1 MKRVKSACIC
11 QTLHFTLKDGLDHLY
26 AVKQVK
32 EEVATYKKNM
42 ERNHTKYKIV
52 EQTEQPDRSA
62 ETPPPPAAQRPLSA
76 GPRRRCRRSGRR
88 PAGRTGRQ
96 AGSRR
101 R

>member
-52 EQTEQPDRSA
+52 DQTEQPDGSIIIKIIKQYN
-62 ETPPPPAAQRPLSA
+62 AAPVGDYLN
-76 GPRRRCRRSGRR
+76 
-88 PAGRTGRQ
+88 
-96 AGSRR
+96 
-101 R
+101 

>member
-32 EEVATYKKNM
+32 EEVETYKKNM

-52 EQTEQPDRSA
+52 EQTEQPVGSIIVKIIKQYN
-62 ETPPPPAAQRPLSA
+62 AAPVGDYLN
-76 GPRRRCRRSGRR
+76 
-88 PAGRTGRQ
+88 
-96 AGSRR
+96 
-101 R
+101 

>member
-32 EEVATYKKNM
+32 EEVETYKKNM

-52 EQTEQPDRSA
+52 EQTEQPDGSIIVKIIKQYN
-62 ETPPPPAAQRPLSA
+62 AAPVGKGTCKYFFQSHRNTPLS
-76 GPRRRCRRSGRR
+76 
-88 PAGRTGRQ
+88 Q
-96 AGSRR
+96 F
-101 R
+101 